1 MSSLS
6 LEGTVY
12 FFPAHLLLYNLIN
25 ELISLWI
32 DDIGDSD
39 PLIQMYSGE
48 NWKKKIYENMSLN
61 MQKYRI
67 FYIYFVLWDF
77 NAHIDM
83 DQHSTLFFA
92 IR

>member
-61 MQKYRI
+61 MQKYHI
-67 FYIYFVLWDF
+67 FIF
-77 NAHIDM
+77 
-83 DQHSTLFFA
+83 TLFYGILTLILIWISIQHFSSQ
-92 IR
+92 